1 MSVIAPPFGL
11 HPSDSSIPTAASAG
25 GLSGAELEKML
36 EELDVASLEVE
47 LARLQNAL
55 KRLQSSNEEI
65 KAFLDQ
71 EQQENPQAKPD
82 PDFVLAIEENV
93 VVMNKYE
100 RSCTAIRNV
109 LRRKHEA
116 HGSTH
121 YNDPPVADDGIT
133 EQSSHQSPPPP
144 PTTSSSSA
152 AAAPS
157 TLPSST
163 ATVPAPTPVAPAS
176 EEAPSQQ
183 EEDQGLYL

>member
-1 MSVIAPPFGL
+1 MSVIAPPFGF

-121 YNDPPVADDGIT
+121 YNDPQDADDGIT
-133 EQSSHQSPPPP
+133 EQSSHQSPPP
-144 PTTSSSSA
+144 TTSAAAA